1 MASTATAND
10 IYGWALAAGAKYPEL
25 VVAQWIVESGR
36 GRYLS
41 GRNNPFGL
49 KAISGGS
56 NVLTTEYINGEPVPL
71 RDNFLNFDSQKDAVE
86 YLVERWYKDFR
97 GYRGVNNAATAQ
109 DAARA
114 LQSEGYATD
123 PVYANKLISA
133 MSTSQYADMVDAA
146 ESYKGLEHQKLA
158 YRNLQ
163 ASMTPGQREKFTKDW
178 RNTPPT
184 PVAPPKPKFPLDVP
198 YFAQNDSR
206 TNQGMRMCQSSTIA
220 MRLKQIDPSIIGD
233 DDDYLKIVNRFGD
246 TVSQSAHQSALA
258 HLGVKAV
265 FRQNG
270 TEAMLRGLLD
280 QGIAVPIGVLHRGP
294 VSNPSGGGHWVTLVG
309 YDSTHFWCHDPFG
322 EMDVVNGGYVTNRV
336 GSGRSIRYTRK
347 NLMKRWLIASQSDG
361 WAWEIRK

>member
-1 MASTATAND
+1 MVAAD
-10 IYGWALAAGAKYPEL
+10 QIHDWAVAAGARYPEL
-25 VVAQWIVESGR
+25 VVAQWIIESGG
-36 GRYLS
+36 GRYLA

-49 KAISGGS
+49 KALSGGS
-56 NVLTTEYINGEPVPL
+56 VSLTQEHVDGRLVSVKDRFIDFG
-71 RDNFLNFDSQKDAVE
+71 SQQDAVE

-97 GYRGVNNAATAQ
+97 GYKGVNNASSAV
-109 DAARA
+109 DAARM

-123 PVYANKLISA
+123 PNYAAKLVGA
-133 MSTSQYADMVDAA
+133 MSTPKYADMVDAA

-163 ASMTPGQREKFTKDW
+163 ATMTPGQREKFTKDW
-178 RNTPPT
+178 RNGPPA
-184 PVAPPKPKFPLDVP
+184 PVVPPQPKFPLSVP
-198 YFAQNDSR
+198 YFAQNDSK
-206 TNQGMRMCQSSTIA
+206 TNQGMRMCQSSAIA
-220 MRLKQIDPSIIGD
+220 MRIKQVDPSMIGD

-246 TVSQSAHQSALA
+246 TVSQSAHQAALA
-258 HLGVKAV
+258 HLGLKAV

-322 EMDVVNGGYVTNRV
+322 EMDVVNGGYVTNRL
-336 GSGRSIRYTRK
+336 GSGKNIRYTRK

-361 WAWEIRK
+361 WLWEIRK